1 MSNNQDKKLI
11 VVTGANKGLGFE
23 TAKQLAE
30 LGHHVVLTARNEQAG
45 KAACRLLAEQGLEAD
60 FIQLD
65 ISDSSSIKTF
75 TETLADRYQHVDV
88 LINNAGVFFDWES
101 SAATL
106 KLDELSDTLKTN
118 LFGTIEITQSLLPVL
133 GRASAAKVINVS
145 SDLGSVSFASDSNNE
160 YYGVNGTAYR
170 ISKAAL
176 NMYSTQ
182 LAKEYAQSNLV
193 VSVVSPG
200 WCQTD
205 MGTNAAPRSAEQ
217 GARSI
222 VDAALEPA
230 NKYHGKFVLDSQF
243 LAW

>member
-1 MSNNQDKKLI
+1 MSNNQDNRVI

-23 TAKQLAE
+23 TAKKLAA
-30 LGHHVVLTARNEQAG
+30 LGHQVVLTARNEQAG
-45 KAACRLLAEQGLEAD
+45 KAACRLLSEQGLEAD
-60 FIQLD
+60 FIPLD
-65 ISDSSSIKTF
+65 ISNSTSIKLF
-75 TETLADRYQHVDV
+75 TQILADRYQRLDV

-106 KLDELSDTLKTN
+106 KLDDLNDTLKTN
-118 LFGTIEITQSLLPVL
+118 LFGTIEVTQSVLPLLARSPS
-133 GRASAAKVINVS
+133 GKVINVS
-145 SDLGSVSFASDSNNE
+145 SDLGSVSFAADTNNE

-205 MGTNAAPRSAEQ
+205 MGTDAAPRSAEQ

-222 VDAALEPA
+222 VNAALEPSD
-230 NKYHGKFVLDSQF
+230 KYHGKFVLDSQL